1 MGGDGLRLRRKD
13 GRRIGQACMM
23 KPLKESSVRIRR
35 RYDPTFKL
43 EAVRNWLGSGK
54 SAEVVAK
61 ELGLSPGRLFAW
73 RKRLAPAAA
82 GGKAAAGARPGPLSD
97 LQSRLDA
104 SERENRHLREQCM
117 ILKKTLGILSEPS
130 PSASNG
136 FRR

>member
-1 MGGDGLRLRRKD
+1 
-13 GRRIGQACMM
+13 MM
-23 KPLKESSVRIRR
+23 KPLKESTVRIRR

-61 ELGLSPGRLFAW
+61 ELGLSPGRLFA
-73 RKRLAPAAA
+73 
-82 GGKAAAGARPGPLSD
+82 RPGPLCD
-97 LQSRLDA
+97 LQARLDA
-104 SERENRHLREQCM
+104 SERENRHLREQCL

>member
-1 MGGDGLRLRRKD
+1 M
-13 GRRIGQACMM
+13 CMM
-23 KPLKESSVRIRR
+23 KPLKETSAKTRR
-35 RYDPTFKL
+35 QYDPTFKL

-54 SAEVVAK
+54 SAEVVSK
-61 ELGLSPGRLFAW
+61 ELGLTSGRLFAW
-73 RKRLAPAAA
+73 RKLLAPAAA
-82 GGKAAAGARPGPLSD
+82 GGKAAAGARTAPLSD

-104 SERENRHLREQCM
+104 SERENRHLREQCL